1 MDDTKIFIAD
11 PDGIASEEW
20 IDENSYILLSD
31 EEEED
36 YPSDEEIAEVMAEIY
51 KDEQ

>member
-11 PDGIASEEW
+11 LDGIASEEW

-36 YPSDEEIAEVMAEIY
+36 YPSDEEIAEIMSEFH
-51 KDEQ
+51 KDEK